1 MNTGTQNTGTN
12 VQQPGTFKKKRL
24 VENNKSNLKIYETK
38 MSFMSLN

>member
-12 VQQPGTFKKKRL
+12 VQQPRTLKKRL